1 MGDEDVLFREVEVA
15 GDGFDVGEILC
26 GELCFVD
33 WLGFR
38 ALRLVFLVFADDDE
52 VLCAHFVKILFDKLW
67 SPVFH

>member
-15 GDGFDVGEILC
+15 GDGFDVGEVLGC
-26 GELCFVD
+26 ELCFVD

-38 ALRLVFLVFADDDE
+38 ALRLVFFVLADDDQ
-52 VLCAHFVKILFDKLW
+52 VLCAHFVKILFDQLW